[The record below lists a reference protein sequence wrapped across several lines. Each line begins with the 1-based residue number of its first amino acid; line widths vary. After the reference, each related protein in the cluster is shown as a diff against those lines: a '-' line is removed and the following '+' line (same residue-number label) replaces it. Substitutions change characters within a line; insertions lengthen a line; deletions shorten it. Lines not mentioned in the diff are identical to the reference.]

1 MSALAPFPIA
11 LRQRWE
17 LPARPRAIVIVG
29 AGGIVNDAHLP
40 AYRACGF
47 EVAALHDT
55 DRARAEATARR
66 FGVPRVLASLD
77 EVFAVRD
84 AIVDVAVPPEAVL
97 GIVERATRGAALLI
111 QKPLGRDL
119 AEATAIRRVCREK
132 RLVAAVNF
140 QLRFS
145 PMMLALRDA
154 VLRGLLGRVVE
165 LEVRVNCRMPW
176 ELWPF
181 LASLPRMELALHSIH
196 YLDSIRGLLGEPRAV
211 WCRTVKHPDAPKLAS
226 SRSTMILDYA
236 DDVRCALTVNHHHG
250 HGPRHEASELRVEG
264 LAGAAVGQMGVNLD
278 YPRGRPDFLELALGR
293 GDVARAHDWRAVPL
307 EGSWFPDAFRG
318 PMSNLQRFVAG
329 EDAELSTSVEDAWR
343 TMQLV
348 EALYASDARGGTPLP
363 RDPDPAIPDASARS
377 AARGGPG

>member
-1 MSALAPFPIA
+1 MSALPPFQPE

-17 LPARPRAIVIVG
+17 LPRAPRPIVIVG

-47 EVAALHDT
+47 TVAGLFDV
-55 DRARAEATARR
+55 DRERAERTAARFAIPRIHAT
-66 FGVPRVLASLD
+66 LAEALATPD
-77 EVFAVRD
+77 AVF
-84 AIVDVAVPPEAVL
+84 DVAVPPEAVL
-97 GIVERATRGAALLI
+97 DIVRRAPARSALLI

-119 AEATAIRRVCREK
+119 AEATAIRAECRRKE
-132 RLVAAVNF
+132 LSAAVNF

-154 VLRGLLGRVVE
+154 MARGLLGRVVE

-181 LASLPRMELALHSIH
+181 LQNLPRMELALHSIH
-196 YLDSIRGLLGEPRAV
+196 YLDAIRSLLGEPRAV

-226 SRSTMILDYA
+226 SRSTMILDYG
-236 DDVRCALTVNHHHG
+236 DDVRCALTVNHHHA
-250 HGPRHEASELRVEG
+250 HGPRHAASELRVEG
-264 LAGAAVGQMGVNLD
+264 LAGAAVGRMGVNLD
-278 YPRGRPDFLELALGR
+278 YPKGRPDLLELALAR
-293 GDVARAHDWRAVPL
+293 GEGARAEAWHAVPL
-307 EGSWFPDAFRG
+307 AGNWFPDAFRG

-329 EDAELSTSVEDAWR
+329 EDRVLATAVEDAWR

-348 EALYASDARGGTPLP
+348 EALYESDARGGTPLP
-363 RDPDPAIPDASARS
+363 RDPDPRAVEHARHAAGGAS
-377 AARGGPG
+377 

>member
-1 MSALAPFPIA
+1 MNALAPFPLA

-17 LPARPRAIVIVG
+17 LPRAPRPIVIVG

-47 EVAALHDT
+47 DVAGIFDV
-55 DRARAEATARR
+55 DRTRAERTAAR
-66 FGVPRVLASLD
+66 FAIPRVLATLD
-77 EVFAVRD
+77 EAFASRD
-84 AIVDVAVPPEAVL
+84 AVFDVAVPPEAVL
-97 GIVERATRGAALLI
+97 DIVRRSPARSALLI

-119 AEATAIRRVCREK
+119 AEATAIRAECRRKE
-132 RLVAAVNF
+132 LAAAVNF

-145 PMMLALRDA
+145 PMLLALQDA
-154 VLRGLLGRVVE
+154 IARGLLGRVVE

-181 LASLPRMELALHSIH
+181 LEKLPRMELALHSIH
-196 YLDSIRGLLGEPRAV
+196 YLDAIRGLLGEPRAV
-211 WCRTVKHPDAPKLAS
+211 WCRTVKHPDAPELAS

-236 DDVRCALTVNHHHG
+236 DDVRCALTVNHHHA
-250 HGPRHEASELRVEG
+250 HGPRHAASELRVEG

-278 YPRGRPDFLELALGR
+278 YPKGRPDFLELALDR
-293 GDVARAHDWRAVPL
+293 GAGARAETWHAVPL
-307 EGSWFPDAFRG
+307 AGDWFPDAFRG

-329 EDAELSTSVEDAWR
+329 EDRELSTSVEDGWR

-348 EALYASDARGGTPLP
+348 EALYESDARGG
-363 RDPDPAIPDASARS
+363 
-377 AARGGPG
+377 